1 MLEHP
6 EMRSLESA
14 VGETLRNPEDVRASR
29 GDQQVQLYYR
39 LYNHPRLGEK
49 YLCVVV
55 KIAESDAVVL
65 TAYLTDRVK
74 QGEPLWPRSL

>member
-1 MLEHP
+1 MVEHP
-6 EMRSLESA
+6 EMRGLESA
-14 VGETLRNPEDVRASR
+14 IAETLGNPQVVTESR
-29 GDQQVQLYYR
+29 GDPQVQLYYR

-55 KIAESDAVVL
+55 KTIESNAFVL

-74 QGEPLWPRSL
+74 QGETLWPRSS